1 MAAYKCLAMTKKF
14 AYIFQ
19 RQIFMEATQLFGL
32 GLYQY
37 YLPATNSIATNSIA
51 TNSIATNSIATNR
64 ETNN

>member
-37 YLPATNSIATNSIA
+37 YLLATNSIATNC
-51 TNSIATNSIATNR
+51 IATNR

>member
-1 MAAYKCLAMTKKF
+1 MAACKCLAMTKNF

-32 GLYQY
+32 GVHQY
-37 YLPATNSIATNSIA
+37 YLLATNYIATNCIA
-51 TNSIATNSIATNR
+51 PNR